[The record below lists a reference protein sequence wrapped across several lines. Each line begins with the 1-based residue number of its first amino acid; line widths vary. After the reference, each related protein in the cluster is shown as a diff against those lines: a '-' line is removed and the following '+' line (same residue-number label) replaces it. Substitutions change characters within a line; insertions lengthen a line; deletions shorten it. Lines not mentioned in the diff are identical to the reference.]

1 MKMEDNIILFKNKK
15 NEKKYKKHKYLKQKR
30 RIKKNNNKKYF
41 NYILLFIIILVSIFI
56 PILFF
61 IKRTRIN
68 KLDKKINIYNK
79 LNLENIKNIFNYSM
93 KYEEFDEN
101 INERYKQLQNYF
113 CENQN
118 ENLIQEYESRII
130 KGNVNFLGKKFD
142 FFVYHKAKDAVSILI
157 KRMHSWE
164 RAHTKKV
171 LKALEYYSRKKNT
184 ENKDIYL
191 LDIGSNIGWYTYY
204 LGKYGYKILSFE
216 PNRLNNYILYKNYC
230 LNKDVSVTLI
240 NKGLDIEDNICSV
253 KTVSSNQGDGM
264 IYCENREKN
273 LSDFNGEIFNGI
285 ELTKLSRYYKYL
297 SDKNLAFIKMDVEG
311 SEGKVIE
318 GGKELITK
326 YHVPFIMTEFE
337 EKLLNVHR
345 TEALKF
351 LQFFIDNGYKISVI
365 DFFSKKY
372 KSPLEIVSNKRYND
386 LFIVYE
392 KFLE

>member
-1 MKMEDNIILFKNKK
+1 MEDKIILFKNKK

-171 LKALEYYSRKKNT
+171 LKALEYYSKKKNI

>member
-1 MKMEDNIILFKNKK
+1 M
-15 NEKKYKKHKYLKQKR
+15 
-30 RIKKNNNKKYF
+30 
-41 NYILLFIIILVSIFI
+41 
-56 PILFF
+56 
-61 IKRTRIN
+61 
-68 KLDKKINIYNK
+68 
-79 LNLENIKNIFNYSM
+79 ENIKNIFNYSL

-101 INERYKQLQNYF
+101 INEQYKQLQNYF

-171 LKALEYYSRKKNT
+171 LKALEYYSKKKNI

-253 KTVSSNQGDGM
+253 KTVFSNQGDGM

-392 KFLE
+392 QFLE

>member
-1 MKMEDNIILFKNKK
+1 
-15 NEKKYKKHKYLKQKR
+15 
-30 RIKKNNNKKYF
+30 
-41 NYILLFIIILVSIFI
+41 
-56 PILFF
+56 
-61 IKRTRIN
+61 
-68 KLDKKINIYNK
+68 
-79 LNLENIKNIFNYSM
+79 M

-318 GGKELITK
+318 GGKELLTK

>member
-1 MKMEDNIILFKNKK
+1 MEDNIILFKNKK

>member
-1 MKMEDNIILFKNKK
+1 MEK
-15 NEKKYKKHKYLKQKR
+15 
-30 RIKKNNNKKYF
+30 
-41 NYILLFIIILVSIFI
+41 
-56 PILFF
+56 
-61 IKRTRIN
+61 
-68 KLDKKINIYNK
+68 
-79 LNLENIKNIFNYSM
+79 NLEN
-93 KYEEFDEN
+93 EN
-101 INERYKQLQNYF
+101 
-113 CENQN
+113 
-118 ENLIQEYESRII
+118 
-130 KGNVNFLGKKFD
+130 
-142 FFVYHKAKDAVSILI
+142 
-157 KRMHSWE
+157 
-164 RAHTKKV
+164 
-171 LKALEYYSRKKNT
+171 
-184 ENKDIYL
+184 IYL

-318 GGKELITK
+318 GGKELLTK

-337 EKLLNVHR
+337 EKLLNGHR

>member
-1 MKMEDNIILFKNKK
+1 MNKIKKKPRFKFKKRTKKFRNKNKIK
-15 NEKKYKKHKYLKQKR
+15 SKLQLKYK
-30 RIKKNNNKKYF
+30 
-41 NYILLFIIILVSIFI
+41 FIIIVVFIFSLYLMYKI
-56 PILFF
+56 VPIT
-61 IKRTRIN
+61 KQYNPT
-68 KLDKKINIYNK
+68 KITNQK
-79 LNLENIKNIFNYSM
+79 LNISNFGYIFNYSL

-101 INERYKQLQNYF
+101 INEQYKQLQNYF
-113 CENQN
+113 CEK
-118 ENLIQEYESRII
+118 ENKSLIPEYEKRII
-130 KGNVNFLGKKFD
+130 KAIANSYGKKFEMFVHNKKD
-142 FFVYHKAKDAVSILI
+142 FVSQSILYS
-157 KRMHSWE
+157 HNWE
-164 RAHTKKV
+164 DHLTMKC
-171 LKALEYYSRKKNT
+171 LKALEYYSKKKNI

-191 LDIGSNIGWYTYY
+191 LDIGCNVGWYTYY
-204 LGKYGYKILSFE
+204 LGKYGYKIISFE
-216 PNRLNNYILYKNYC
+216 VWELNNYILYKNYC

-311 SEGKVIE
+311 SEGKVTE

>member
-1 MKMEDNIILFKNKK
+1 MNKIKKKPRFKFKKRTKKFRNKNKIK
-15 NEKKYKKHKYLKQKR
+15 SKLQLKYK
-30 RIKKNNNKKYF
+30 
-41 NYILLFIIILVSIFI
+41 FIIIVVFIFSLYLMYKI
-56 PILFF
+56 VPIT
-61 IKRTRIN
+61 KQYNPT
-68 KLDKKINIYNK
+68 KITNQK
-79 LNLENIKNIFNYSM
+79 LNISNFGYIFNYSL

-101 INERYKQLQNYF
+101 INEQYKQLQNYF
-113 CENQN
+113 CEK
-118 ENLIQEYESRII
+118 ENKSLIPEYEKRII
-130 KGNVNFLGKKFD
+130 KAIANSYGKKFEMFVHNKKD
-142 FFVYHKAKDAVSILI
+142 FVSQSILYS
-157 KRMHSWE
+157 HNWE
-164 RAHTKKV
+164 DHLTMKC
-171 LKALEYYSRKKNT
+171 LKALEYYSKKKNI

-191 LDIGSNIGWYTYY
+191 LDIGCNVGWYTYY
-204 LGKYGYKILSFE
+204 LGKYGYKIISFE
-216 PNRLNNYILYKNYC
+216 VWELNNYILYKNYC

-372 KSPLEIVSNKRYND
+372 KSPLEIVINKRYND

>member
-1 MKMEDNIILFKNKK
+1 MEDNIILFKNKK

-273 LSDFNGEIFNGI
+273 LSDFNGETFNGI